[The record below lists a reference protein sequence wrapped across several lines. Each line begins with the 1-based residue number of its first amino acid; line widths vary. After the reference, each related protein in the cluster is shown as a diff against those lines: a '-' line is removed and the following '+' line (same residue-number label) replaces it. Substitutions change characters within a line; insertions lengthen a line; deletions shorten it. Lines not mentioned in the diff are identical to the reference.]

1 LAEAGVMKIQ
11 LMHRDLNFYTVFVPR
26 IWFQVSG
33 KIDAIAQTLLY
44 ETTFNSMSIRR

>member
-1 LAEAGVMKIQ
+1 MAEAGVMKIQ
-11 LMHRDLNFYTVFVPR
+11 LMHRDFTIYTVFMPK

-44 ETTFNSMSIRR
+44 ETTPS